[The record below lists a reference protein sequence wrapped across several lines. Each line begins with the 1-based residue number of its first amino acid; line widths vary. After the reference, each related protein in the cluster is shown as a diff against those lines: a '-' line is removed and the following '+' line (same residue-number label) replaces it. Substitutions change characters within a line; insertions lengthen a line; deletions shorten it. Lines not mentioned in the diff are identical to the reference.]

1 MFRGKL
7 SIEAVFVR
15 LLQAYLALIILDSS
29 AQGITI
35 GSVVLAM
42 LVVALIEAAF
52 STIRRR
58 VRQAVADGKLYRAED
73 FPRILADALKRAQ
86 AEVTVFTY
94 TLPAGR
100 VKRTFGLVRGISDT
114 EASSKRDFRLAEQ
127 EALLLMLKQAYDMGA
142 NAVIGVRLTTG
153 TYEANGSRWQVSR
166 PVYTGTAVR
175 I

>member
-94 TLPAGR
+94 TLPGEK

-142 NAVIGVRLTTG
+142 NAVVGVRLTTG